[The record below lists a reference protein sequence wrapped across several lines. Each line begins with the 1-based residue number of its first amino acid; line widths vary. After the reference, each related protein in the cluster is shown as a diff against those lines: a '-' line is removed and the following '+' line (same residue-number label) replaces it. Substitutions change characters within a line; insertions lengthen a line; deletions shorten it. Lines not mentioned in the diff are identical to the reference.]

1 LVDYLNLAWMALW
14 ERRGRTI
21 GAVVGVVI
29 AIVALGLAIGAGQG
43 FKALTTGF
51 FENVFGIN
59 TVVLFPSGTAQLT
72 LTDMATVS
80 ALPHV
85 ASVEPILEAWGS
97 LNTNGLNTN
106 GHPQR
111 VQVIGVTTDE
121 LMQMYGVTTLSNA
134 LISGNPTLQANV
146 VLVGYDVAFT
156 NTGQEVI
163 YPGQLITITVNGK
176 VIKAIVGGVLKPESI
191 GLIGV
196 NPNIAIFMDTSSFLS
211 EIDPSGALSG
221 LIVHVD
227 NPSYVNTVTNMLQS
241 LYPQDQVFNL
251 STVLT
256 SVNQFFTTLELF
268 LAFISGISFIIIGI
282 WMFDTTTISVIQ
294 RTREFG
300 IMRAV
305 GFSRRSIPI
314 LLLTEALIVGII
326 GSAIGIALL
335 IALTHVIHTTSL
347 LGQGPTA
354 GFRGPARGFVGVTT
368 TFNQASSAGVNLP
381 IPIVITPS
389 YLALLF
395 IIPLAT
401 NVVAALIPA
410 IRASRI
416 PPAQTLRYE

>member
-1 LVDYLNLAWMALW
+1 MRLVDYLNLAWMALW

-85 ASVEPILEAWGS
+85 ASVEPILEAAGS
-97 LNTNGLNTN
+97 LNVNGY
-106 GHPQR
+106 PQR
-111 VQVIGVTTDE
+111 VQVIGVTADE
-121 LMQMYGVTTLSNA
+121 LMQMYGVTMLNDA
-134 LISGNPTLQANV
+134 LISGNPTLQAGV

-176 VIKAIVGGVLKPESI
+176 VIRAIVGGVLKPGSI

-196 NPNIAIFMDTSSFLS
+196 NPNTAIFMDTSSFLG
-211 EIDPSGALSG
+211 EIDPSGVLRG

-227 NPSYVNTVTNMLQS
+227 KPSYVNTVTNMLQS

-256 SVNQFFTTLELF
+256 SVNQFYTTLELF

-305 GFSRRSIPI
+305 GLQQEINTNPTANRGINSGHNRLGNRHSTTDSANPRNTHN
-314 LLLTEALIVGII
+314 LTPR
-326 GSAIGIALL
+326 
-335 IALTHVIHTTSL
+335 
-347 LGQGPTA
+347 QGPIA

-381 IPIVITPS
+381 IPIVITPP

>member
-1 LVDYLNLAWMALW
+1 MVDYLNLAWMALW

-85 ASVEPILEAWGS
+85 ASVEPMLEAAGS
-97 LNTNGLNTN
+97 LNVN

-111 VQVIGVTTDE
+111 VQVIGVTADE
-121 LMQMYGVTTLSNA
+121 LMQMYGVTMLNDA
-134 LISGNPTLQANV
+134 LISGNPTLQAGV

-176 VIKAIVGGVLKPESI
+176 VIRAIVGGVLKPGNV

-196 NPNIAIFMDTSSFLS
+196 NPNTAIFMDASSFLG

-227 NPSYVNTVTNMLQS
+227 KPSYVNTVTNMLQS

-335 IALTHVIHTTSL
+335 IALTHVIHTTPL

-354 GFRGPARGFVGVTT
+354 GFRGPARGFRGVT

>member
-1 LVDYLNLAWMALW
+1 MRLVDYLNLAWMALW

-85 ASVEPILEAWGS
+85 ASVEPILEAAGS
-97 LNTNGLNTN
+97 LNVNGY
-106 GHPQR
+106 PQR
-111 VQVIGVTTDE
+111 VQVIGVTADE
-121 LMQMYGVTTLSNA
+121 LMQMYGVTMLNDA
-134 LISGNPTLQANV
+134 LISGNPTLQAGV

-176 VIKAIVGGVLKPESI
+176 VIRAIVGGVLKPGNV
-191 GLIGV
+191 GLIEV
-196 NPNIAIFMDTSSFLS
+196 NPNTAIFMDTSSFLG
-211 EIDPSGALSG
+211 EIDPSGVLRG

-241 LYPQDQVFNL
+241 LYPQDEVFNL

-335 IALTHVIHTTSL
+335 IALTHVIHTTTL
-347 LGQGPTA
+347 LGQGPAA
-354 GFRGPARGFVGVTT
+354 GFRGPARGFVGVT

>member
-1 LVDYLNLAWMALW
+1 MVDYLNLAWMALW

-85 ASVEPILEAWGS
+85 ASVEPMLEAAGS
-97 LNTNGLNTN
+97 LNVN

-111 VQVIGVTTDE
+111 VQVIGVTADE
-121 LMQMYGVTTLSNA
+121 LMQMYGVTMLNDA
-134 LISGNPTLQANV
+134 LISGNPTLQAGV

-176 VIKAIVGGVLKPESI
+176 VIRAIVGGVLKPGNV

-196 NPNIAIFMDTSSFLS
+196 NPNTAIFMDASSFLG

-227 NPSYVNTVTNMLQS
+227 KPSYVNTVTNMLQS

-335 IALTHVIHTTSL
+335 IALTHVIHTTPL

-354 GFRGPARGFVGVTT
+354 GFRGPTRGFRGVT

>member
-1 LVDYLNLAWMALW
+1 MVDYLNLAWMALW

-85 ASVEPILEAWGS
+85 ASVEPILEAAGS
-97 LNTNGLNTN
+97 LNVNGY
-106 GHPQR
+106 PQR
-111 VQVIGVTTDE
+111 VQVVGVMADE
-121 LMQMYGVTTLSNA
+121 LMQMYGVTMLNDA
-134 LISGNPTLQANV
+134 LISGNPTLQAGV

-176 VIKAIVGGVLKPESI
+176 VIRAIVGGVLKPGNV

-196 NPNIAIFMDTSSFLS
+196 NPNTAIFMDTSSFLS
-211 EIDPSGALSG
+211 EIDPSGVLRG

-227 NPSYVNTVTNMLQS
+227 EPSYVNTVTNMLQS

-335 IALTHVIHTTSL
+335 IALTHVIHTTPL

-354 GFRGPARGFVGVTT
+354 GFRGPARGFVGVT

>member
-1 LVDYLNLAWMALW
+1 MRLVDYLNLAWMALW

-43 FKALTTGF
+43 FKALTTSF

-85 ASVEPILEAWGS
+85 ASVEPILEAAGS
-97 LNTNGLNTN
+97 LNVN

-111 VQVIGVTTDE
+111 VQVIGVTADE
-121 LMQMYGVTTLSNA
+121 LMQMYGVTMLNDA
-134 LISGNPTLQANV
+134 LISGNPTLQAGV

-176 VIKAIVGGVLKPESI
+176 VIRAIVGGVLKPGSI

-196 NPNIAIFMDTSSFLS
+196 NPNTAIFMDTSSFLG

-227 NPSYVNTVTNMLQS
+227 KPSYVNTVTNMLQS

-335 IALTHVIHTTSL
+335 IALTHVIHTTPL

-354 GFRGPARGFVGVTT
+354 GFREPARGFRGVT

>member
-1 LVDYLNLAWMALW
+1 MVDYLNLAWMALW

-85 ASVEPILEAWGS
+85 ASVEPILEAAGS
-97 LNTNGLNTN
+97 LNVNGY
-106 GHPQR
+106 PQR
-111 VQVIGVTTDE
+111 VQVVGVMADE
-121 LMQMYGVTTLSNA
+121 LMQMYGVTMLNDA
-134 LISGNPTLQANV
+134 LISGNPTLQAGV

-176 VIKAIVGGVLKPESI
+176 VIRAIVGGVLKPGNV

-196 NPNIAIFMDTSSFLS
+196 NPNTAIFMDTSSFLS
-211 EIDPSGALSG
+211 EIDPSGVLRG

-227 NPSYVNTVTNMLQS
+227 EPSYVNTVTNMLQS

-335 IALTHVIHTTSL
+335 IALTHVIHTTPL

-354 GFRGPARGFVGVTT
+354 GFRGPARGFRGVT